1 MNPDTNICRI
11 CKKTIESE
19 KGNTPRTDYAI
30 NKHIDDLVPTAIA
43 CVDSLVGC
51 SRQLERELDEK
62 TNEVARLREENENL
76 RGTILAIIKNRRE
89 ISLENGEL
97 IARAAIEQKIQ

>member
-1 MNPDTNICRI
+1 
-11 CKKTIESE
+11 
-19 KGNTPRTDYAI
+19 
-30 NKHIDDLVPTAIA
+30 
-43 CVDSLVGC
+43 VDSLVGC

-89 ISLENGEL
+89 IEL